1 MAPAVQVS
9 TSNVPPS
16 PTPEP
21 IQLPATTAEPNKE
34 DADVNAPAAAPAS
47 ADVDGV
53 YSVPSDVLLTIKRQA
68 EPDALGRTITT
79 KRMRPSAEPNS
90 VAKISVKTDR
100 AKNVTRVTILPSKGQ
115 RGQSHSFQINTANL
129 PKVGKLLKPL
139 QLERL
144 SVFNKGVPPPA
155 PASSKGK
162 SSAARN
168 GFASLVI
175 DEERDVDRDDA
186 ELAAPDVAPDLQVKE
201 VRLDKDQESL
211 RVLEDHGIKL
221 DGFTC
226 ATTKNGQKF
235 WVCPEE
241 GCKKAYPRPSKLKVH
256 LMGHSNIKPFKCAV
270 EGCGWAFTT
279 AFKLKRHMN
288 SHEKLKTA
296 VCTKPGCGKEFSDV
310 YNLKKHMLL
319 HERELVYTCKD
330 CGAECDT
337 QPEYVKHLKVHK
349 EKLLQE
355 AAAAASLAAG
365 ANKVE
370 DGGEDG
376 GKFK

>member
-1 MAPAVQVS
+1 MAPAVQVHPS
-9 TSNVPPS
+9 SETSP

-21 IQLPATTAEPNKE
+21 VQLPATTAESKE
-34 DADVNAPAAAPAS
+34 DTAVSAVAAN
-47 ADVDGV
+47 DVDGV

-79 KRMRPSAEPNS
+79 KRKKTSEEPNS

-155 PASSKGK
+155 PASASAKGRSTEISCMK
-162 SSAARN
+162 
-168 GFASLVI
+168 I
-175 DEERDVDRDDA
+175 EEEEEVDDV
-186 ELAAPDVAPDLQVKE
+186 EVTNPDVAPDLQVKE

-211 RVLEDHGIKL
+211 RVLENHGIKL

-226 ATTKNGQKF
+226 ATTNNGQKF

-270 EGCGWAFTT
+270 ENCGWAFTT

-355 AAAAASLAAG
+355 AAAASLASG
-365 ANKVE
+365 ANKGD